1 MSECCEAVVR
11 LLTVGTHPR
20 SSMSSECGQRFAA
33 IVVVLGLLS
42 GLAMTATGVS
52 LTLSAPDAG
61 EDFSA
66 LESKC
71 VITNVF

>member
-1 MSECCEAVVR
+1 
-11 LLTVGTHPR
+11 
-20 SSMSSECGQRFAA
+20 MSSECGQRFAA
-33 IVVVLGLLS
+33 IVVVLGLLA

-71 VITNVF
+71 VITNVFHEMTTESRHNHATKGSRIIL